1 MGLTEFFGSLGAWN
15 WFIVAV
21 ILFVLETIVPGV
33 HFIWFGVAAAI
44 VGILGLAVD
53 IAWEWQLIT
62 FAIISCVTV
71 FLARRFAGPDVTRSD
86 EPDLNVRAA
95 QYVGRVVTV
104 EDPIA
109 GGRGKVRVGDTV
121 WSAQGGD
128 APRRARACHG
138 HQRLCPAGGT
148 CGFLSQS
155 SVRALCCG

>member
-44 VGILGLAVD
+44 VGVLGLAVD

-109 GGRGKVRVGDTV
+109 GAARCASAIRCGPRRVATPRGARVRVT
-121 WSAQGGD
+121 
-128 APRRARACHG
+128 
-138 HQRLCPAGGT
+138 GT
-148 CGFLSQS
+148 NGCVLLVEHAAS
-155 SVRALCCG
+155 

>member
-1 MGLTEFFGSLGAWN
+1 MRLMDFLASLGAWN

-33 HFIWFGVAAAI
+33 HFIWFGLAAAI

-53 IAWEWQLIT
+53 IAWEWQLIL
-62 FAIISCVTV
+62 FAVVSCITV
-71 FLARRFAGPDVTRSD
+71 FMARRFASPSVSRSD

-104 EDPIA
+104 EEPIA

-121 WSAQGGD
+121 WSVQGSD
-128 APRRARACHG
+128 APRGARV
-138 HQRLCPAGGT
+138 RVTGT
-148 CGFLSQS
+148 NGCVLLVEHAAS
-155 SVRALCCG
+155 

>member
-1 MGLTEFFGSLGAWN
+1 MRVMDFLASLGAWN

-21 ILFVLETIVPGV
+21 ILFVLETVVPGV

-53 IAWEWQLIT
+53 IAWEWQLVA
-62 FAIISCVTV
+62 FAIVSCTTV
-71 FLARRFAGPDVTRSD
+71 FMARRFASPSVTRSD

-104 EDPIA
+104 EEPIA

-121 WSAQGGD
+121 WSAQGSD
-128 APRRARACHG
+128 APR
-138 HQRLCPAGGT
+138 GT
-148 CGFLSQS
+148 R
-155 SVRALCCG
+155 VRVTGT